1 MIQVECHEMRLTR
14 CPGITV
20 VLKEEKTR
28 IRLYEER
35 EEKLRNRKV
44 WTQLPN
50 RPITA
55 QRQYYSW

>member
-1 MIQVECHEMRLTR
+1 M
-14 CPGITV
+14 
-20 VLKEEKTR
+20 LKEEKTR
-28 IRLYEER
+28 VRQHEER
-35 EEKLRNRKV
+35 QQKLAKRKV